1 MPFIKQVIGG
11 GSGRRYVVD
20 KQIVKRPGTH
30 ALAAGLDP
38 YNGDVALKERQE
50 FARGKVKE
58 YSDNPIDAPLEKAV
72 EAFEFLGADSVGV
85 IDQQII
91 SVRLG
96 TVLRAPFESRVKRIG
111 DVWDDAGDGPGLLR
125 A

>member
-1 MPFIKQVIGG
+1 L
-11 GSGRRYVVD
+11 R
-20 KQIVKRPGTH
+20 
-30 ALAAGLDP
+30 AGLNP
-38 YNGDVALKERQE
+38 YNGDVALKKWQE
-50 FARGKVKE
+50 FTRGKVKE
-58 YSDNPIDAPLEKAV
+58 YPDNAIDAPLEKAI
-72 EAFEFLGADSVGV
+72 ETFEFLGADSVGV

-111 DVWDDAGDGPGLLR
+111 DVWDNAGDGPGLFR